1 MFFFTFLFFTFL
13 FFFIITFFFIILTF
27 FFYFLFVILYISGSV
42 HTEKF
47 WRANCEK
54 FKTKDFLL
62 IRTLV
67 AILRQAVFFVQEDT
81 TTKADDYHLATHFA
95 TPISEETTAV
105 GK

>member
-1 MFFFTFLFFTFL
+1 MFL
-13 FFFIITFFFIILTF
+13 FFFTIFFFTCSDFIFLTL
-27 FFYFLFVILYISGSV
+27 FFYSFCYPYISGSV

>member
-1 MFFFTFLFFTFL
+1 MFLCFYFFLFFLLPSLFL
-13 FFFIITFFFIILTF
+13 FLFSLYFLILFFIL
-27 FFYFLFVILYISGSV
+27 LYISGSV

>member
-1 MFFFTFLFFTFL
+1 MFL
-13 FFFIITFFFIILTF
+13 FFFTIFFFTCSDFIF
-27 FFYFLFVILYISGSV
+27 FDFIFLILFVILYISGSV